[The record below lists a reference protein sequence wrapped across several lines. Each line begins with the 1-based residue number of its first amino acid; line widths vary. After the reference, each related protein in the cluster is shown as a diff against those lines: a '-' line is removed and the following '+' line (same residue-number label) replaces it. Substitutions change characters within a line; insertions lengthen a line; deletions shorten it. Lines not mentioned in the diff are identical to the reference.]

1 MNKIVDPS
9 QVFIN
14 ENIYYHMDKKQD
26 YTSYYVS
33 VTNENM
39 GEVTYEELIALR
51 DLINDLE
58 KRHKASQEEQEGG
71 TE

>member
-14 ENIYYHMDKKQD
+14 ENIYYHMDKKLD

-58 KRHKASQEEQEGG
+58 KRHNEVQKVQKGG
-71 TE
+71 AQ

>member
-1 MNKIVDPS
+1 
-9 QVFIN
+9 
-14 ENIYYHMDKKQD
+14 MDKKLD

-58 KRHKASQEEQEGG
+58 KRRNENPKEQKGG
-71 TE
+71 AQ

>member
-1 MNKIVDPS
+1 MSKIVDPS

-39 GEVTYEELIALR
+39 GDVTYEELIALR

-58 KRHKASQEEQEGG
+58 KRRNENPKEQKGG
-71 TE
+71 AQ

>member
-14 ENIYYHMDKKQD
+14 ENIYYHMDKKLD

-39 GEVTYEELIALR
+39 GDVTYEELIALR